1 MTATDER
8 RPQPGLAQRPFRRS
22 RGDAILGGVCAGL
35 ATRFGFRPQTVRFA
49 VAVATVAFGGGLVLY
64 TLAWLLAPRQG
75 ETQSIA
81 QRVLRTRGSA
91 QSLVAS
97 GGVLL
102 VVLFVLN
109 LLALHVVGALTY
121 TVFVVAL
128 GAFGVWRGA
137 TPDERR
143 HLQGVLNAAPV
154 VGAASARGWRAV
166 ATRVVPGVIFVM
178 IGLRVL
184 TRIGGVWGGA
194 VPAFVG
200 GAVLIVGVAI
210 LLAPWWLENVRDLS
224 HERRARIRSE
234 ERATLAAHIHDS
246 VLQTLTLIERAA
258 GDDAEVIRL
267 ARSQERALRDWLF
280 APEES
285 TQRPTNGQTFQQ
297 QLRLVQSDV
306 EQDYRILVEL
316 VVVGDCA
323 ADDDVLALIGA
334 GREATVNAAKWSGV
348 GSVALY
354 GEVEPTQISLYVRD
368 TGVGFDPTN
377 VDARRQGIT
386 HSIHQRVEQRGGS
399 AVIHSRPGHGTEV
412 RLSIPRKRSNS

>member
-8 RPQPGLAQRPFRRS
+8 RPQPGVAQRPFRRS

-35 ATRFGFRPQTVRFA
+35 ATRFGFRLQTVRFV

-64 TLAWLLAPRQG
+64 MLAWLFVARQG
-75 ETQSIA
+75 EAQSIV
-81 QRVLRTRGSA
+81 QRLLHSRGSVP
-91 QSLVAS
+91 SLVAT
-97 GGVLL
+97 GAVIL
-102 VVLFVLN
+102 VVLFVFN
-109 LLALHVVGALTY
+109 FLALRFVGALVY
-121 TVFVVAL
+121 TGFVVAL
-128 GAFGVWRGA
+128 GALGVWRGA

-154 VGAASARGWRAV
+154 VGAASSRGWRAV
-166 ATRVVPGVIFVM
+166 AARVVPGVFLVM
-178 IGLRVL
+178 IGVRVL
-184 TRIGGVWGGA
+184 AHIGGVWGGA

-200 GAVLIVGVAI
+200 GTALVVGVAI
-210 LLAPWWLENVRDLS
+210 LLAPWWLANVRDLS
-224 HERRARIRSE
+224 QERRARIRSE

-280 APEES
+280 TPEGS
-285 TQRPTNGQTFQQ
+285 TQRPANTQTFQQ

-306 EQDYRILVEL
+306 ERDYRIIVEL

-323 ADDDVLALIGA
+323 ADDEVLALIGA

-354 GEVEPTQISLYVRD
+354 GEVESTQVSLYVRD

-386 HSIHQRVEQRGGS
+386 HSIHQRLEQHGGS
-399 AVIHSRPGHGTEV
+399 ATIQSRPGHGTEV
-412 RLSIPRKRSNS
+412 RLSIPQKRSNS